1 MYILKNA
8 FISITRNK
16 GRNLLIG
23 IVILVISCSVA
34 VTLAINNSSNNLMES
49 YASKYETEATLGVNR
64 ENMMKDF
71 DPNNREASKENMHN
85 MFRNSNVSVEE
96 IENFADSSYV
106 KSYYYTLSTGVNS
119 TSLEKVS
126 VGTSSEEEVEKF
138 GGRFGGDFN
147 KDNATSGDFTLK
159 GYSSIE
165 SMNEFIEGTYTIT
178 DGEVSDD
185 FDSSN
190 CLISKELAT
199 SNKIAVGD
207 SIEIVD
213 SSNEEYTY
221 TLTVTGIYEEKDSS
235 SDDRMAMFTNSANTI
250 ITNTNVVKSMQ
261 EKNADLTVQT
271 SPTFVLT
278 NRDVVEKFE
287 KELQE
292 KGLNENLKVET
303 NLDQVENATSTIS
316 NVKSFAITFLVI
328 TLIIGTIVLLV
339 INMIHIRERRYE
351 IGVLRTIGMKKS
363 KVVLQFL
370 YELFIVSIVFLVIGA
385 GIGAMVSVPISNSLL
400 KSEISSSKENTNKI
414 SENFGFKDD
423 RQVGDRQVPSKPRN
437 DKFNGVVEVQAF
449 DSIDAVVDFKV
460 LIELLVIGLIVTL
473 ISGISALISIQR
485 FSPLTILKERT

>member
-126 VGTSSEEEVEKF
+126 ADTSSSEEGDERF

-147 KDNATSGDFTLK
+147 KGNTTSGDFTLK
-159 GYSSIE
+159 GYSSTQ

-178 DGEVSDD
+178 EGEVSDD
-185 FDSSN
+185 FNSNN

-199 SNKIAVGD
+199 SNKIAVKD

-221 TLTVTGIYEEKDSS
+221 ILTVTGIYEEKDDS

-278 NRDVVEKFE
+278 NRNVVEKFE

-363 KVVLQFL
+363 KVSLQFL

-423 RQVGDRQVPSKPRN
+423 RQVSSKPRN

-449 DSIDAVVDFKV
+449 ASIDAVVDFKV